1 MFSWEPT
8 EWPRES
14 PQRGGTLSLTLSLP
28 DDDIVLRG
36 GDPFPGALFAL
47 DAEGLFSFWNR
58 EFLALLGLSD
68 SLLSRVEMEKL
79 LRTSCPFL
87 AAPAANSVIEAQWKK
102 QDGTAIAVE
111 VRLSSAP
118 EGSSHALLGSA
129 REISRRRVAE
139 AEVRRLASQNELLLR
154 ANEILALETDEER
167 LLQKILDLLD
177 RRLSP
182 SLLRFL
188 KHRDKEGFL
197 SIVPSSLSR
206 EEPALQALLSI
217 LAKDGNSLPAQV
229 FSRGETI
236 SLDLDANRPSPWEEA
251 LYRRGIR
258 HLMVLP
264 VVKGGQVSLA
274 LLLAFST
281 EEGLPKGLDQAL
293 SGLAQTLAKTL
304 DRLNLE
310 ASNKEEE
317 AIQRALLENSLSG
330 AIILKDRVIQRVN
343 TPLLRMLG
351 YERPEELLGRSVSVL
366 YFDQEEFVRT
376 GKDLYSRIPTE
387 ESIRYPDLKARKKSG
402 EFLWVDVSATLV
414 REAAG
419 ETFVVISLQEAQLRH
434 EQTDRLALLARYNQL
449 LARINALTSLS
460 SGESVL
466 LDSVCRLSTEL
477 AELTMARII
486 RPDPDGWFD
495 TVAFSGKD
503 SSRPDFRASIRE
515 DRPEG
520 MGPVGRVWRER
531 APLFGIDLSE
541 TGKTL
546 PSPQREWFLS
556 SGFRS
561 SSFLPLFRGGEIW
574 GILSVHD
581 SRPELFTPELCD
593 VLAEISRTLSS
604 ALDRIDLETR
614 ERESAAI
621 IRALFE
627 KTSSGIMMARDRMII
642 MVNDQLVRLFGYDSP
657 QEMTGRDSSYFY
669 ATFEEYQRVGRLI
682 YPAILESD
690 GISVPD
696 IRAKKKDG
704 TRLWI
709 DLYGSSL
716 DLGDERTMIFTLT
729 DATARHEQ
737 ENRLARLSLFT
748 QVLAD
753 FRRLAVSARNHEE
766 LLDGVCRLSL
776 EGAISDIVWIG
787 RPDDE
792 GWFSFEHAAGDA
804 SWLEGVRLSV
814 HGEIPE
820 GQGAAGEAWRRNEPR
835 FNVSLDPSR
844 GPIPPSWE
852 RIIVSRGIRTTAAIP
867 IRRGGS
873 PWAILAFLDHRPE
886 AFSEELRK
894 ILVELGESL
903 SEGLDRLE
911 RLAEQRR
918 LASAVDSVGEGVLVV
933 DPDYKILYANPAM
946 ETMVGRSPEEMVG
959 DTPFFL
965 VGPETDT
972 KKVDRIIETF
982 RTGEPFQE
990 MVRFYRKD
998 GSAFWDL
1005 FSINP
1010 IYDASGQIREF
1021 VGIHRNVTDMV
1032 EAAKKFEHESLHD
1045 KLTGLPN
1052 RHSFELRFRQTLT
1065 RARRTRDSVALG
1077 FIDLDDFKPINDR
1090 HGHEAGDALL
1100 RKFAARALSL
1110 VRETDFFG
1118 RMGGDEFVVIFESL
1132 GENDGGL
1139 EERLGAAVDRLYGA
1153 VASPFKILPGTT
1165 VSIGMS
1171 MGLALFPSDGE
1182 SADELLRKA
1191 DLAMYR
1197 AKGEKLDRSRW
1208 WSLYSSESSSS
1219 GREKEED
1226 FDIFGDQAT
1235 ALLERYS
1242 PLFDEVTRQFATT
1255 FYDRL
1260 SEDPQARAILETLS
1274 PFRRNRLVDSQTRHL
1289 RLLLSTDTRPE
1300 TIVEISHAL
1309 GTIHALVGVSVPLIL
1324 SARSLYSRLFFEK
1337 ISRAP
1342 LSTSDRLR
1350 LLLLFENRLGEDIR
1364 GQVESYGHTI
1374 DAYAE
1379 SLNSPIPPPGS
1390 PWPDIL
1396 SWEISALE
1404 SLPGISGAILL
1415 RPDRQGG
1422 FAVESSSRISFP
1434 WEKPDHLQTLKS
1446 AWNENRRIRLS
1457 CPDSDSTGG
1466 SSGPGW
1472 CASLFLPVRDETD
1485 RPAAILFLAGLYPH
1499 QFDSAWSQ
1507 RFQSN
1512 LSRRWSEL
1520 WGRSQTAPRSLE
1532 EESSRALRK
1541 ELLEGGLR
1549 LHLQPVVDLVLGTV
1563 PRVEALA
1570 RLERPGGEI
1579 LTPGLFLPL
1588 LGESD
1593 LIWLF
1598 REGLEMAARQL
1609 AEWDRQ
1615 GLSLDLS
1622 LNLPP
1627 HALADERCSHW
1638 VMDPLRRHGVNPSRI
1653 TLELLENQRMDPR
1666 TQTEGIRRI
1675 LDTGVKLSIDDL
1687 GSGYSTLERLASV
1700 PFDSIKVDQ
1709 GLLFRFYASPLET
1722 IALVGAIVDLGRDF
1736 NHHVVIEGLGH
1747 PDLVEV
1753 ARILGARYGQGFALA
1768 RPMAPSGIPAFVEG
1782 FSFEEGDRRIK
1793 SAAGALAYLWRNE
1806 IRGTEGLSKG
1816 SRECPLRTWLLS
1828 RESPGSLPL
1837 LWHDGLHSDP
1847 EKREA
1852 FMENLKTWIAEKI
1865 RQETPTFL

>member
-1 MFSWEPT
+1 MT
-8 EWPRES
+8 S
-14 PQRGGTLSLTLSLP
+14 PLSE
-28 DDDIVLRG
+28 DDIVIRG
-36 GDPFPGALFAL
+36 GDPFPVALFAL
-47 DAEGLFSFWNR
+47 DSEGLFSFWNG
-58 EFLALLGLSD
+58 EFLALLGLAD
-68 SLLSRVEMEKL
+68 TRLPKNGMEQL

-87 AAPAANSVIEAQWKK
+87 SAPEANSVIEAQWKRL
-102 QDGTAIAVE
+102 DGAAIAVE
-111 VRLSSAP
+111 VRLSLAP
-118 EGSSHALLGSA
+118 EGSPHHLLGWA
-129 REISRRRVAE
+129 REISRRREAE
-139 AEVRRLASQNELLLR
+139 AEVRRLSSQNELLVR
-154 ANEILALETDEER
+154 ANEILALETDEAR
-167 LLQKILDLLD
+167 LLQKLLDLLE

-182 SLLRFL
+182 SLVRFF
-188 KHRDKEGFL
+188 KPRDREGFL
-197 SIVPSSLSR
+197 SIVPSSLSG
-206 EEPALQALLSI
+206 EEPALHALLSV

-229 FSRGETI
+229 FSRGETVF
-236 SLDLDANRPSPWEEA
+236 LDLAANLPSPWEEA
-251 LYRRGIR
+251 LFRRGIR
-258 HLMVLP
+258 HLMALP
-264 VVKGGQVSLA
+264 VVKGGQVFLA
-274 LLLAFST
+274 LILAFSK
-281 EEGLPKGLDQAL
+281 EEDFPKGLDQAL
-293 SGLAQTLAKTL
+293 SGLAQTLSRTL
-304 DRLNLE
+304 DRLSLE
-310 ASNKEEE
+310 TSSREEG
-317 AIQRALLENSLSG
+317 AIQRAILENSLSG
-330 AIILKDRVIQRVN
+330 AIILKDRIIQRVN

-351 YERPEELLGRSVSVL
+351 YERPEELLGRSISVL
-366 YFDQEEFVRT
+366 YFDQEAFVNT

-387 ESIRYPDLKARKKSG
+387 ESIRYTDLKARKKSG
-402 EFLWVDVSATLV
+402 GFLWVDVSATLV
-414 REAAG
+414 WQAG

-434 EQTDRLALLARYNQL
+434 DQTDRLALLARYNQL
-449 LARINALTSLS
+449 LARINALISES
-460 SGESVL
+460 SDESVL
-466 LDSVCRLSTEL
+466 LDGVCRLSTEL
-477 AELTMARII
+477 AGLTMARIV
-486 RPDPDGWFD
+486 RPDSEGWLS
-495 TVAFSGKD
+495 TVSFSGKD
-503 SSRPDFRASIRE
+503 SYRPDFRPSIRD

-520 MGPVGRVWRER
+520 LGPAGTVWRER
-531 APLFGIDLSE
+531 RPLFGVDLSE
-541 TGKTL
+541 RGKTF
-546 PSPQREWFLS
+546 PSPQREWLLS
-556 SGFRS
+556 AGFRS

-581 SRPELFTPELCD
+581 ARPGLFTPELCD
-593 VLAEISRTLSS
+593 VLTEISRTLSS

-621 IRALFE
+621 VRALFE

-669 ATFEEYQRVGRLI
+669 ATFEEYQRVGRLL

-729 DATARHEQ
+729 DATSRHEQ
-737 ENRLARLSLFT
+737 EERLARLSLFT

-753 FRRLAVSARNHEE
+753 FRRLAVSARNREE
-766 LLDGVCRLSL
+766 LLDGVCRLSV

-792 GWFSFEHAAGDA
+792 GWFSFGHAAGDA
-804 SWLEGVRLSV
+804 SWLEGIRLSV
-814 HGEIPE
+814 HEELPE
-820 GQGAAGEAWRRNEPR
+820 GRGAAGEAWRRNEPR
-835 FNVSLDPSR
+835 FNVSLDPSKR
-844 GPIPPSWE
+844 PIPPSWE
-852 RIIVSRGIRTTAAIP
+852 RIIVSRGIRTTAAVP

-903 SEGLDRLE
+903 TEGLDRLE

-933 DPDYKILYANPAM
+933 STDYKILYANAAM
-946 ETMVGRSPEEMVG
+946 GTMIGRSPEEMLG
-959 DTPFFL
+959 ESPYLL
-965 VGPETDT
+965 VGPETDMET
-972 KKVDRIIETF
+972 VEQILETF

-1010 IYDASGQIREF
+1010 IYDGSGQIREF
-1021 VGIHRNVTDMV
+1021 VGIHRNVTEMV
-1032 EAAKKFEHESLHD
+1032 ESSRKFEYESLHD

-1052 RHSFELRFRQTLT
+1052 RHSFELHFRQALT

-1090 HGHEAGDALL
+1090 YGHEAGDVLL
-1100 RKFAARALSL
+1100 REFAARALAL

-1118 RMGGDEFVVIFESL
+1118 RLGGDEFVVIFESL

-1139 EERLGAAVDRLYGA
+1139 EERLGTAVDRLHEA
-1153 VASPFKILPGTT
+1153 VTSPFEILPGAT

-1197 AKGEKLDRSRW
+1197 AKGEKFARSRW
-1208 WSLYSSESSSS
+1208 WSLYRSEEA
-1219 GREKEED
+1219 GREKEEA
-1226 FDIFGDQAT
+1226 FDIFGEQAA
-1235 ALLERYS
+1235 ALLERYRS
-1242 PLFDEVTRQFATT
+1242 LFDEVTRQFATT

-1260 SEDPQARAILETLS
+1260 FADPQARAILENLT

-1289 RLLLSTDTRPE
+1289 RLLLSADTRPE

-1324 SARSLYSRLFFEK
+1324 SARSLYSSIFFEK

-1364 GQVESYGHTI
+1364 GQVESYGRTI

-1379 SLNSPIPPPGS
+1379 SLTFPIPPPGS

-1404 SLPGISGAILL
+1404 SLPGMSGAILL

-1422 FAVESSSRISFP
+1422 FAVESSSRLAFP
-1434 WEKPDHLQTLKS
+1434 WESPDHLQTLKS
-1446 AWNENRRIRLS
+1446 AWNENRQIRLY
-1457 CPDSDSTGG
+1457 CPDSDTTGG
-1466 SSGPGW
+1466 SSGKGW

-1507 RFQSN
+1507 RFLSN

-1520 WGRSQTAPRSLE
+1520 WSRSQTAPRSLE
-1532 EESSRALRK
+1532 EESSRILRK

-1549 LHLQPVVDLVLGTV
+1549 IHLQPVVDLVLGTI

-1579 LTPGLFLPL
+1579 LTPGVFLPL

-1609 AEWDRQ
+1609 SDWDRQ

-1627 HALADERCSHW
+1627 HALSDERCSEW
-1638 VMDPLRRHGVNPSRI
+1638 VTVPLRRHGINPGRI
-1653 TLELLENQRMDPR
+1653 TLELLENQKMDPR

-1675 LDTGVKLSIDDL
+1675 LETGVKLSIDDL

-1736 NHHVVIEGLGH
+1736 SHHVVIEGLGH

-1768 RPMAPSGIPAFVEG
+1768 RPMAPALIPAFVER
-1782 FSFEEGDRRIK
+1782 FSFVEGDRRIK

-1828 RESPGSLPL
+1828 RESPGSLPI

-1852 FMENLKTWIAEKI
+1852 FMENLKSWIAEKI
-1865 RQETPTFL
+1865 RQEAPSSL

>member
-1 MFSWEPT
+1 M
-8 EWPRES
+8 
-14 PQRGGTLSLTLSLP
+14 TLPLP
-28 DDDIVLRG
+28 DDDIVVRG
-36 GDPFPGALFAL
+36 GDPFPVALFAL
-47 DAEGLFSFWNR
+47 DSEGLFSFWNR

-68 SLLSRVEMEKL
+68 SRLPRVGMENL

-87 AAPAANSVIEAQWKK
+87 EAPKANSVFEAQWKK
-102 QDGTAIAVE
+102 QDGTPIAVE
-111 VRLSSAP
+111 IRLSSAP
-118 EGSSHALLGSA
+118 EGDSHALLGSA
-129 REISRRRVAE
+129 REISRRRE
-139 AEVRRLASQNELLLR
+139 TESEVRRLASQNELLLR
-154 ANEILALETDEER
+154 ANEILALETDEDR
-167 LLQKILDLLD
+167 LLQKLLDLLE

-182 SLLRFL
+182 SLLRLL
-188 KHRDKEGFL
+188 KPREKEGFL
-197 SIVPSSLSR
+197 SVLPSSLSG
-206 EEPALQALLSI
+206 EEPALQALFSI
-217 LAKDGNSLPAQV
+217 LAKDGDSLPAQV
-229 FSRGETI
+229 FSRGETV
-236 SLDLDANRPSPWEEA
+236 SLGLATDRPSPWEEA
-251 LYRRGIR
+251 LFRRGIR
-258 HLMVLP
+258 HLMGLP
-264 VVKGGQVSLA
+264 VLKEGRVFSA

-281 EEGLPKGLDQAL
+281 EEGVPKGLDQAL
-293 SGLAQTLAKTL
+293 SGLARTLSKTL
-304 DRLNLE
+304 DRLSLE
-310 ASNKEEE
+310 SKNKEED

-343 TPLLRMLG
+343 RPLLRMLE
-351 YERPEELLGRSVSVL
+351 YERPEELLGRSISVL
-366 YFDQEEFVRT
+366 YFDAEAFVST
-376 GKDLYSRIPTE
+376 GKDLYARIPTE
-387 ESIRYPDLKARKKSG
+387 ESIRYTDLKARKKSG
-402 EFLWVDVSATLV
+402 GFLWVDVSATLV
-414 REAAG
+414 RDSSG
-419 ETFVVISLQEAQLRH
+419 ETFVVISLQDAELRH
-434 EQTDRLALLARYNQL
+434 EQTDRLAILARYNQL
-449 LARINALTSLS
+449 LARINALISES
-460 SGESVL
+460 SDESIL
-466 LDSVCRLSTEL
+466 LDGVCRLSTEL
-477 AELTMARII
+477 AGLTMTRIV
-486 RPDPDGWFD
+486 RPDPDGWFA
-495 TVAFSGKD
+495 TVSYSGKE
-503 SSRPDFRASIRE
+503 SYRPDFRTSIRE

-520 MGPVGRVWRER
+520 MGPGGRVWREG

-541 TGKTL
+541 MGKTL
-546 PSPQREWFLS
+546 PSPQREWLLA

-581 SRPELFTPELCD
+581 SRPGLFTPELCD
-593 VLAEISRTLSS
+593 VLSEVSRTLSS
-604 ALDRIDLETR
+604 ALDRIDLEVR

-627 KTSSGIMMARDRMII
+627 KTSSGIMMARDRKII
-642 MVNDQLVRLFGYDSP
+642 MVNDQLVRIFGYDGP

-669 ATFEEYQRVGRLI
+669 DTLEEYQRVGHLL
-682 YPAILESD
+682 YPAILNSA

-729 DATARHEQ
+729 DVTSRHEQ
-737 ENRLARLSLFT
+737 EERLARLSLFT
-748 QVLAD
+748 QALAD
-753 FRRLAVSARNHEE
+753 FRRLAVSARNREE

-776 EGAISDIVWIG
+776 ENSISDIVWIG
-787 RPDDE
+787 RPDGD

-804 SWLEGVRLSV
+804 SWLEGIRLSV
-814 HGEIPE
+814 HEEIPE

-844 GPIPPSWE
+844 RPIPPSWE
-852 RIIVSRGIRTTAAIP
+852 RVILSRGIRTTAAIP
-867 IRRGGS
+867 IRREGS

-886 AFSEELRK
+886 AFSVELRK

-903 SEGLDRLE
+903 SEGLDRLD

-918 LASAVDSVGEGVLVV
+918 LASAIDSVGEGVLVV
-933 DPDYKILYANPAM
+933 DTDYKILYANPAM
-946 ETMVGRSPEEMVG
+946 GTMVGRSPEEMLG

-972 KKVDRIIETF
+972 KTVDRILESF
-982 RTGEPFQE
+982 RRGEPFQE
-990 MVRFYRKD
+990 MARFYRKD

-1010 IYDASGQIREF
+1010 IYDGSGQIREF

-1032 EAAKKFEHESLHD
+1032 ESSKKFEYESLHD

-1052 RHSFELRFRQTLT
+1052 RHSFEIHLRQALT
-1065 RARRTRDSVALG
+1065 RARRSLDSVALG

-1090 HGHEAGDALL
+1090 YGHEAGDALL
-1100 RKFAARALSL
+1100 REFAARALAL

-1118 RMGGDEFVVIFESL
+1118 RLGGDEFVVVFDSL

-1139 EERLGAAVDRLYGA
+1139 EERLGAAVDRLHGA
-1153 VASPFKILPGTT
+1153 VAAPFEILPGVA

-1197 AKGEKLDRSRW
+1197 AKGEKLSRSRW
-1208 WSLYSSESSSS
+1208 WSLYGSEPS
-1219 GREKEED
+1219 GRENEEG
-1226 FDIFGDQAT
+1226 FDIFGEQAT
-1235 ALLERYS
+1235 ALLERYR

-1260 SEDPQARAILETLS
+1260 SEDPQARAILETLT

-1289 RLLLSTDTRPE
+1289 KLLLSADTRPE
-1300 TIVEISHAL
+1300 SIVEISHAL

-1337 ISRAP
+1337 IARAP

-1379 SLNSPIPPPGS
+1379 SLNSPIPPSGS

-1434 WEKPDHLQTLKS
+1434 WEKPDHLQSLKS
-1446 AWNENRRIRLS
+1446 AWNENRQIRLS

-1466 SSGPGW
+1466 SSGQGW
-1472 CASLFLPVRDETD
+1472 CSSLFLPVRDETD

-1549 LHLQPVVDLVLGTV
+1549 LHFQPVVDLVQGTV
-1563 PRVEALA
+1563 PRIEALA
-1570 RLERPGGEI
+1570 RLERPQGEI
-1579 LTPGLFLPL
+1579 LTPGIFLPL

-1609 AEWDRQ
+1609 SEWDRQ

-1638 VMDPLRRHGVNPSRI
+1638 VTDPLRRHGVTPSRI

-1675 LDTGVKLSIDDL
+1675 LETGVKLSIDDL

-1709 GLLFRFYASPLET
+1709 GLVFRFYASPLET

-1768 RPMAPSGIPAFVEG
+1768 RPMAPTLIPSFVEG
-1782 FSFEEGDRRIK
+1782 FTFEEGDRRIR
-1793 SAAGALAYLWRNE
+1793 SAAGALAYLWRYE
-1806 IRGTEGLSKG
+1806 IRGMEGVAKAP
-1816 SRECPLRTWLLS
+1816 RECPLRTWLLS

-1847 EKREA
+1847 EKRES
-1852 FMENLKTWIAEKI
+1852 FMENLKAWIAEKV
-1865 RQETPTFL
+1865 RQETPTSL